1 MMRTSRFT
9 ATTLVALA
17 ATALTTSAAHAQP
30 APTDAPLELRG
41 SFHQVAYEV
50 AATSD
55 RRAAVATIQDGTF
68 ESTHDGRVV
77 TVSDRDGNVVAAL
90 PMTLRIGDQRVALA
104 PALEDAGHRL
114 TVAPVA
120 MTDAPLRDIGAQE
133 RFYAEAE
140 KAMPTILAGA
150 GIGAAIGFIVGFPL
164 GLFVI
169 DFITVPAAAVAG
181 AAIGAMAGFVI
192 GGGQPAVDAALE
204 YVTAP

>member
-1 MMRTSRFT
+1 MRIYRFT

-30 APTDAPLELRG
+30 APVDAPLDLRG
-41 SFHQVAYEV
+41 SFHQVGYEV
-50 AATSD
+50 AATGD

-90 PMTLRIGDQRVALA
+90 PMTLRIGDQRVMLD
-104 PALEDAGHRL
+104 PVLEDAGHRL
-114 TVAPVA
+114 TVTPVA
-120 MTDAPLRDIGAQE
+120 MADAPLRDISAQE

>member
-1 MMRTSRFT
+1 MRIYRFT
-9 ATTLVALA
+9 ATTLTALA

-30 APTDAPLELRG
+30 SPADAPLDLRG
-41 SFHQVAYEV
+41 SFHQIAYEV
-50 AATSD
+50 AATED

-68 ESTHDGRVV
+68 ASTHDGRVV
-77 TVSDRDGNVVAAL
+77 TVSDREGNVVAAL
-90 PMTLRIGDQRVALA
+90 PMTLRIGDQRVALR
-104 PALEDAGHRL
+104 PVLEDAGHRL
-114 TVAPVA
+114 TIAPVA
-120 MTDAPLRDIGAQE
+120 MTDAPLRDISAQE

-164 GLFVI
+164 GLFVL

-181 AAIGAMAGFVI
+181 AAIGAMAGYVV
-192 GGGQPAVDAALE
+192 GGGQPAVDAALA

>member
-1 MMRTSRFT
+1 MRTSRFT

-30 APTDAPLELRG
+30 APTDPPLDLRG

-90 PMTLRIGDQRVALA
+90 PMTLRIGDQRVVLD
-104 PALEDAGHRL
+104 PVLEDAGHRL

>member
-1 MMRTSRFT
+1 MRTSRFT

-30 APTDAPLELRG
+30 APTDAPLDLRG

-90 PMTLRIGDQRVALA
+90 PMTLRIGDQRVVLD
-104 PALEDAGHRL
+104 PVLEDAGHRL

>member
-1 MMRTSRFT
+1 MRTSRFT

-30 APTDAPLELRG
+30 ATTDAPLDLRG
-41 SFHQVAYEV
+41 TFHQVAYEV

-68 ESTHDGRVV
+68 EATHDGRVV

-90 PMTLRIGDQRVALA
+90 PMTLRIGDQRVVLD
-104 PALEDAGHRL
+104 PVLEDAGHRL

>member
-1 MMRTSRFT
+1 MRISQFT

-30 APTDAPLELRG
+30 APAEAPLDLHG
-41 SFHQVAYEV
+41 TFHQVAYEV
-50 AATSD
+50 AASGD

-68 ESTHDGRVV
+68 ELTHDDRVV
-77 TVSDRDGNVVAAL
+77 TVADREGQIVAAL
-90 PMTLRIGDQRVALA
+90 PMTLRIGDQRVALR
-104 PALEDAGHRL
+104 PVLEDAGHRL

-120 MTDAPLRDIGAQE
+120 MADAPLRDIGAQE

-140 KAMPTILAGA
+140 KVMPTILAGA

-169 DFITVPAAAVAG
+169 DFITVPVAAVAG
-181 AAIGAMAGFVI
+181 AAIGAMAGYVI

>member
-1 MMRTSRFT
+1 MRIHRFT
-9 ATTLVALA
+9 ATALVALA

-30 APTDAPLELRG
+30 ASADAPLDLRG
-41 SFHQVAYEV
+41 SFHQIAYEV
-50 AATSD
+50 AATDD

-68 ESTHDGRVV
+68 ESAHDGRVV
-77 TVSDRDGNVVAAL
+77 TVSDREGNVVAAL
-90 PMTLRIGDQRVALA
+90 PMTLRIGDQRVALR
-104 PALEDAGHRL
+104 PVLEDGGHRL
-114 TVAPVA
+114 TVAPVT
-120 MTDAPLRDIGAQE
+120 MTDAPLRDISAQE

-164 GLFVI
+164 GLFVL

-181 AAIGAMAGFVI
+181 AAIGAMAGYVV

>member
-1 MMRTSRFT
+1 MRTSRFT

-30 APTDAPLELRG
+30 APTDAPLNLRG

-68 ESTHDGRVV
+68 ESTHGGRVV

-90 PMTLRIGDQRVALA
+90 PMTLRIGDQRVVLD
-104 PALEDAGHRL
+104 PVLEDAGHRL

-181 AAIGAMAGFVI
+181 AAIGAMAGFVV

-204 YVTAP
+204 YVTAA

>member
-1 MMRTSRFT
+1 MRIYRFT
-9 ATTLVALA
+9 ATALVALA

-30 APTDAPLELRG
+30 EPADAPLDLRG
-41 SFHQVAYEV
+41 SFHQIAYEV
-50 AATSD
+50 AATDD

-68 ESTHDGRVV
+68 ASAHDGRVV
-77 TVSDRDGNVVAAL
+77 TVSDREGNVVAAL
-90 PMTLRIGDQRVALA
+90 PMTLRIGDQRVALR
-104 PALEDAGHRL
+104 PVLEDGGHRL
-114 TVAPVA
+114 TVAPVTMA
-120 MTDAPLRDIGAQE
+120 DAPLRDISAQE

-164 GLFVI
+164 GLFVL

-181 AAIGAMAGFVI
+181 AAIGAMAGYVV

>member
-1 MMRTSRFT
+1 MRTSRFT

-30 APTDAPLELRG
+30 APTDAPLDLRG

-55 RRAAVATIQDGTF
+55 RRAAVATIQGGTF

-90 PMTLRIGDQRVALA
+90 PMTLRIGDQRVVLD
-104 PALEDAGHRL
+104 PVLEDAGHRL